1 VKVVL
6 FVIKAVLINIDS
18 QRNGTMQK
26 FIIVGLGVF
35 GRAVARNLMSR
46 HAEVVAVDSKMD
58 IIDEIQ
64 HEVTYAVCMD
74 ATDEK
79 ALEQLGIKDFDA
91 GIVAIGENFEAN
103 LLTAVLLKNAGVKQI
118 ISRASNPL
126 HIKILEAVGITKI
139 VNPGI
144 DAADKL
150 VYGLVH
156 RNLLDIVH
164 IDDQISVAKIQAP
177 GQFLGQSLGKL
188 NLRAKYGV
196 NCISINRV
204 EETEKG
210 EEKTVTPNPGAEVV
224 IEENDI
230 MVVIGDPQSLENLT
244 KI

>member
-1 VKVVL
+1 
-6 FVIKAVLINIDS
+6 
-18 QRNGTMQK
+18 MQK
-26 FIIVGLGVF
+26 FIVVGLGVF
-35 GRAVARNLMSR
+35 GRAVARNLMLR
-46 HAEVVAVDSKMD
+46 RAEVVAVDSKMD
-58 IIDEIQ
+58 IIDEFQ
-64 HEVTYAVCMD
+64 GEVTYAVCMD

-144 DAADKL
+144 DAADNL
-150 VYGLVH
+150 VYGLMH
-156 RNLLDIVH
+156 RNLLDMIH
-164 IDDQISVAKIQAP
+164 IDDQISVAKIRAP
-177 GQFLGQSLGKL
+177 QQFIGQSIGQL

-196 NCISINRV
+196 NCIAINRI
-204 EETEKG
+204 EETENG
-210 EEKTVTPNPGAEVV
+210 EEKTVSGNPGAEVV
-224 IEENDI
+224 IESSNI
-230 MVVIGDPQSLENLT
+230 LVVIGNPQNLENLT